1 MVRVNPTPKKKRNPI
16 ITVVAVV
23 SFVIGIG
30 WLIASSFLRSSP
42 SDEKL
47 TLRGG
52 ELSQSSAAIGEGNS
66 IIGIT
71 QLSAPSM
78 LKSKRPFLI
87 YGTAWK
93 KEQTASLVL
102 KAIEHGFRFI
112 DTACQPKH
120 YNEAGVGEGWTSA
133 ATKLGLKRSDFFL
146 QTKFTSIDGQDRNN
160 IPYDQHATLE
170 EQVKQSLTVS
180 LHNLQTDYIDS
191 LVMHSPMRSHE
202 ETLRVW
208 RVMESFVKEGT
219 AKQLGVANFY
229 DTTKFLDLYED
240 AHIKP
245 KVLQNRFY
253 SDSDFDINLRS
264 LCDSYGIL
272 YQSFW
277 TLTANIDAIRNPDWV
292 GMATSKNMTPETLMY
307 AYMMAQGHTPLDG
320 TKNVQ
325 HMDEDVEV
333 MLRFQNGE
341 QVLTKDEVDKL
352 SFLLGAED
360 D

>member
-1 MVRVNPTPKKKRNPI
+1 
-16 ITVVAVV
+16 
-23 SFVIGIG
+23 
-30 WLIASSFLRSSP
+30 
-42 SDEKL
+42 
-47 TLRGG
+47 
-52 ELSQSSAAIGEGNS
+52 
-66 IIGIT
+66 
-71 QLSAPSM
+71 
-78 LKSKRPFLI
+78 
-87 YGTAWK
+87 
-93 KEQTASLVL
+93 
-102 KAIEHGFRFI
+102 
-112 DTACQPKH
+112 
-120 YNEAGVGEGWTSA
+120 
-133 ATKLGLKRSDFFL
+133 
-146 QTKFTSIDGQDRNN
+146 
-160 IPYDQHATLE
+160 
-170 EQVKQSLTVS
+170 
-180 LHNLQTDYIDS
+180 
-191 LVMHSPMRSHE
+191 MRSHE

-219 AKQLGVANFY
+219 VKQLGLANFY

-253 SDSDFDINLRS
+253 SDSDFDTQLRS
-264 LCDSYGIL
+264 LCDSYGIT

-277 TLTANIDAIRNPDWV
+277 TLTANIDAIRNSDWV
-292 GMATSKNMTPETLMY
+292 GMAMSKNLTPQTLMY
-307 AYMMAQGHTPLDG
+307 SYMMAQGHTPLDG